1 MIEVDK
7 FLVEVAYTQYA
18 GHAVKLSRQAVAD
31 GIDIIVAAGGDGT
44 INEVAGQMID
54 KEAVLGIIPMGSGN
68 GLARHLGIPRHI
80 EKAVRLINQYDFTK
94 IDTCSINNAPFVSIA
109 GVGFDALVAKYFAKG
124 ERRGFMGYFTVVAN
138 QYLKYKPKKYHIEF
152 ADGKKLE
159 TRALFIAF
167 ANSNQF
173 GYNTTIAP
181 NARLTDG
188 LLDVC
193 IVKKPLLVSIPIM
206 VNLLLLNRIHLAHDV
221 NIVQTPYLSVTQS
234 RNRVVNIDGEPVRM
248 AKKLDVKIKPL
259 SLRVI
264 INKED
269 AKI

>member
-1 MIEVDK
+1 
-7 FLVEVAYTQYA
+7 
-18 GHAVKLSRQAVAD
+18 
-31 GIDIIVAAGGDGT
+31 
-44 INEVAGQMID
+44 
-54 KEAVLGIIPMGSGN
+54 
-68 GLARHLGIPRHI
+68 
-80 EKAVRLINQYDFTK
+80 
-94 IDTCSINNAPFVSIA
+94 
-109 GVGFDALVAKYFAKG
+109 
-124 ERRGFMGYFTVVAN
+124 
-138 QYLKYKPKKYHIEF
+138 
-152 ADGKKLE
+152 
-159 TRALFIAF
+159 LFIAF

-221 NIVQTPYLSVTQS
+221 SIVQTPYLSVTQS

-248 AKKLDVKIKPL
+248 AKKLDIKIKPL